1 MSAAKVGE
9 TRAGAS
15 WWRVACGAWSAARA
29 KVRYMLRS
37 DGFGREGDGESMKK
51 GRARK
56 AMFSASPVQYRE
68 ESIAGRGVFARKR
81 FEPGEVVVAYA
92 PKQRRVDVND
102 PEAFAAAETKLTL
115 LSDDGSVIIP
125 DTSVPGGWLC
135 NHSCRP
141 NAAIYSSG
149 QGRIQCE
156 RTILPGEEVTIF
168 YGWVSEN
175 EPERDPCRCGAAG
188 CRGTINFDVSD
199 ADARHFGRDT
209 AEGEAVRRRIEE
221 YAAFLR
227 AIGQE
232 QVIETVADKL
242 RELGRRLRASAET

>member
-1 MSAAKVGE
+1 MRSAA
-9 TRAGAS
+9 ALN
-15 WWRVACGAWSAARA
+15 
-29 KVRYMLRS
+29 VRYMLRS
-37 DGFGREGDGESMKK
+37 EGSRREGDGASVKK
-51 GRARK
+51 GQARK
-56 AMFSASPVQYRE
+56 AMFSASPVQFRE
-68 ESIAGRGVFARKR
+68 QSIAGRGVFARKR
-81 FEPGEVVVAYA
+81 FESGEVIVAYA
-92 PKQRRVDVND
+92 PKQRRVDVAD
-102 PEAFAAAETKLTL
+102 PEAFVAAETKLTL

-149 QGRIQCE
+149 QGRIQCV

-175 EPERDPCRCGAAG
+175 EPGRDPCRCGAPG

-199 ADARHFGRDT
+199 ADAENFGRET
-209 AEGEAVRRRIEE
+209 AEGDAVRRRIDE

-227 AIGQE
+227 SIGQE

-242 RELGRRLRASAET
+242 RELERRLRARSAAEAPNVGRGVG

>member
-1 MSAAKVGE
+1 MVRSE
-9 TRAGAS
+9 GA
-15 WWRVACGAWSAARA
+15 RR
-29 KVRYMLRS
+29 
-37 DGFGREGDGESMKK
+37 DGDGVSVKK
-51 GRARK
+51 GQARK

-81 FEPGEVVVAYA
+81 FEPGDVVVAYA
-92 PKQRRVDVND
+92 PKQRRVDVNE

-149 QGRIQCE
+149 QGRIQCM

-175 EPERDPCRCGAAG
+175 EPGRDPCRCGAPG

-199 ADARHFGRDT
+199 ADAEHFARNT
-209 AEGEAVRRRIEE
+209 AEGEAVRRRIDE
-221 YAAFLR
+221 YYAFLR
-227 AIGQE
+227 SIGQE
-232 QVIETVADKL
+232 QVIETVAEKL
-242 RELGRRLRASAET
+242 RELERRVRARPAAAAEVTGRGVG